1 MEENKKELKVI
12 DIIDISKK
20 LWAKKKLFVK
30 TLPIAFV
37 VSYLYILGF
46 PRYYSTDIKLAPEL
60 GGTSMSSTLGSLAS
74 SFGFDLDNLQSNDAI
89 TPLLY
94 PDLMEDNGFVTSLF
108 NVRVKSK
115 DGSINTT
122 YRDYL
127 KKHQKPIIW
136 MVPIDWCKNLFKKE
150 QKGEAGILDP
160 YNLSKDEDDIAGSIR
175 DKIKIDFDKK
185 TAVIS
190 ISIKDQDA
198 LICKTIGDSVKER
211 LQDFITN
218 YRTSKARTD
227 YEYYL
232 KLTMEAKQDYEKAR
246 QRYGS
251 MADANTKVAL
261 KSLELKLEDMDRFID
276 TFCSRNTYY
285 RRAYDILHELDKRV
299 LEELEAGEFSSW
311 IDIDYKD
318 GGSAFFEFSHFEV
331 DLREPDS
338 QYRTLYVVY
347 RYDTTAS

>member
-12 DIIDISKK
+12 DVIDIVKK
-20 LWAKKKLFVK
+20 LWAKKKLFAK
-30 TLPIAFV
+30 TLPIAFIMA
-37 VSYLYILGF
+37 SIYIMGL
-46 PRYYSTDIKLAPEL
+46 PRYYTTDIKLAPEL

-74 SFGFDLDNLQSNDAI
+74 SFGFDLDNLQTNDAI

-108 NVRVKSK
+108 NVRIKSK
-115 DGSINTT
+115 DGSIKTT
-122 YRDYL
+122 YHDYL
-127 KKHQKPIIW
+127 KKDQKPVIW
-136 MVPIDWCKNLFKKE
+136 TVPIDWVKNLFNKE
-150 QKGEAGILDP
+150 QTGEPDVIDP
-160 YNLSKDEDDIAGSIR
+160 YNLSKDEDGIAGSIR
-175 DKIKIDFDKK
+175 DKIKINFDKK

-251 MADANTKVAL
+251 MADANSKVAL
-261 KSLELKLEDMDRFID
+261 RSLEMKLEDMENDLQLRYNAYTTLNTQMQASKAKVQERTPAFTVIKGASVPIKPSEPKRMIFVAFIVLL
-276 TFCSRNTYY
+276 TFVGTSFYIL
-285 RRAYDILHELDKRV
+285 RR
-299 LEELEAGEFSSW
+299 
-311 IDIDYKD
+311 
-318 GGSAFFEFSHFEV
+318 
-331 DLREPDS
+331 
-338 QYRTLYVVY
+338 Q
-347 RYDTTAS
+347 

>member
-1 MEENKKELKVI
+1 MEDNKKELKVI
-12 DIIDISKK
+12 DIIDITKK

-37 VSYLYILGF
+37 ISYIFILGF
-46 PRYYSTDIKLAPEL
+46 PRYYNTNIKLAPEL
-60 GGTSMSSTLGSLAS
+60 GGTSMTSTLGSLAS

-108 NVRVKSK
+108 NVQVKSK
-115 DGSINTT
+115 DGSIKTT
-122 YRDYL
+122 YHDYL
-127 KKHQKPIIW
+127 EKYQKPVIW
-136 MVPIDWCKNLFKKE
+136 FVPIDWFKNLFKKE
-150 QKGEAGILDP
+150 QKGGTGGITDP
-160 YNLSKDEDDIAGSIR
+160 YNLSKSEEDIAGSIR

-198 LICKTIGDSVKER
+198 LICKTIGDSVKTR
-211 LQDFITN
+211 LQGFITN

-232 KLTMEAKQDYEKAR
+232 KLAMEAKQDYEKAR

-251 MADANTKVAL
+251 MADANSKVAL
-261 KSLELKLEDMDRFID
+261 KSIELKLEDMENDLQLRFNAYTTVNTQMQAAKAKVQERTPAFTVIKGASVPIKPSGPKRMVFVAFILLL
-276 TFCSRNTYY
+276 TFAGTSLYIL
-285 RRAYDILHELDKRV
+285 RR
-299 LEELEAGEFSSW
+299 
-311 IDIDYKD
+311 
-318 GGSAFFEFSHFEV
+318 
-331 DLREPDS
+331 
-338 QYRTLYVVY
+338 Q
-347 RYDTTAS
+347 

>member
-108 NVRVKSK
+108 NVRIKSK

-122 YRDYL
+122 YHDYL
-127 KKHQKPIIW
+127 QKHQKPIIW

-150 QKGEAGILDP
+150 QKGEAGTIDP

-232 KLTMEAKQDYEKAR
+232 KLDEENTKKAFEALGVADKSDKEKLQFIVDTFKKDQGFSGFEEYCEKHDIEAK
-246 QRYGS
+246 
-251 MADANTKVAL
+251 
-261 KSLELKLEDMDRFID
+261 F
-276 TFCSRNTYY
+276 
-285 RRAYDILHELDKRV
+285 
-299 LEELEAGEFSSW
+299 FSW
-311 IDIDYKD
+311 
-318 GGSAFFEFSHFEV
+318 
-331 DLREPDS
+331 P
-338 QYRTLYVVY
+338 
-347 RYDTTAS
+347 

>member
-20 LWAKKKLFVK
+20 LWAKKKLFAK

-108 NVRVKSK
+108 NVRIKSK

-122 YRDYL
+122 YHDYL
-127 KKHQKPIIW
+127 QKHQKPIIW

-150 QKGEAGILDP
+150 QKGEAGTIDP
-160 YNLSKDEDDIAGSIR
+160 YNP
-175 DKIKIDFDKK
+175 
-185 TAVIS
+185 VIS

-246 QRYGS
+246 QKYGS

-261 KSLELKLEDMDRFID
+261 KSLELKLEDMENDLQLRFNAYTTLNTQMQASKAKVQERTPAFTVIKGASVPIKPSEPKRMLFVAFILLF
-276 TFCSRNTYY
+276 TFAGTSLYIL
-285 RRAYDILHELDKRV
+285 RR
-299 LEELEAGEFSSW
+299 
-311 IDIDYKD
+311 
-318 GGSAFFEFSHFEV
+318 
-331 DLREPDS
+331 
-338 QYRTLYVVY
+338 Q
-347 RYDTTAS
+347 

>member
-1 MEENKKELKVI
+1 MEDNKKELKVI
-12 DIIDISKK
+12 DIIDITKK
-20 LWAKKKLFVK
+20 LWAKKKLFAK
-30 TLPIAFV
+30 TLPIAFIV
-37 VSYLYILGF
+37 ACIIILGF
-46 PRYYSTDIKLAPEL
+46 PRYYTTEVKLAPEL
-60 GGTSMSSTLGSLAS
+60 GGTSMSGTLGSLAS
-74 SFGFDLDNLQSNDAI
+74 SFGFDLDNLKSDDAI

-108 NVRVKSK
+108 NVQVKSK
-115 DGSINTT
+115 DGSIKTT
-122 YRDYL
+122 YREYL
-127 KKHQKPIIW
+127 KKYQKPVIW
-136 MVPIDWCKNLFKKE
+136 TVPIDWVKNLFKKE
-150 QKGEAGILDP
+150 EKGKTGITDP

-211 LQDFITN
+211 LQDFITE

-232 KLTMEAKQDYEKAR
+232 KLSMEAKQDYEKAR

-261 KSLELKLEDMDRFID
+261 KSIELKLEDMENDLQLRFNAYTTLNTQLQAAKAKVQERTPAFTVIKGASVPIKPSEPKRMIFVAFIVLL
-276 TFCSRNTYY
+276 TFAGTSLYIL
-285 RRAYDILHELDKRV
+285 RR
-299 LEELEAGEFSSW
+299 
-311 IDIDYKD
+311 
-318 GGSAFFEFSHFEV
+318 
-331 DLREPDS
+331 
-338 QYRTLYVVY
+338 Q
-347 RYDTTAS
+347 